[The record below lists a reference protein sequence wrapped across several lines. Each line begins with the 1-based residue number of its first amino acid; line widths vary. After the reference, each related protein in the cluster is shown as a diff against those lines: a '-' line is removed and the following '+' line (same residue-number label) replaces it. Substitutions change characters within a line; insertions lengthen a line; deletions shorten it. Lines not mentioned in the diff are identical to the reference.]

1 MSQTKSDSRLAG
13 TRTVRPLP
21 DHARLRASILEGM
34 GAALF
39 VCDAEKRG
47 FPIVQISPAFTA
59 ITGYQEAE
67 ALAGKLS
74 LLYGSMTDART
85 TKAVNDALRASRA
98 FRGDLLCYR
107 ADGSTV
113 WCELTIA
120 AVADD
125 DGAPACLA
133 GVLTDIS
140 ERKQGEARLQSQ
152 AARFR
157 GVFENAVEGIY
168 QSTPA
173 GGYVRVNQALA
184 TMYGYRNPEALLKQV
199 SDIQQQI
206 YVDPGMRERFKQ
218 LIEATN
224 EVRGLEYQIRRR
236 DGRIIWISESARIV
250 RDANGKPSYY
260 EGFVMEI
267 TRRKQAEVAFQ
278 EAQQRLMETSRQ
290 LALVEVTNGVVHNV
304 GNALNSVNVSASL
317 LAGKLGRSLGGNLVK
332 AAAMMRRHEA
342 HLAQFLKDDP
352 RGSQLLGYLEELAQH
367 LVKEQAGLQEELKS
381 LRKSVEH
388 ASQILARQQAHART
402 SGRRESVPVA
412 ELVEDAL
419 LMNAHSLARH
429 HVEVVREYAPNLPTV
444 QVQKHLVL
452 QILVNLIRNAGQAC
466 AATGATAKRLTLRL
480 SVSPADCRIKIAVQD
495 SGVGIAPENL
505 SRLFTHGFTT
515 RKDGHGFG
523 LNSAERMAREMGGSL
538 TAHSAGVGQGAC
550 FILEFPGQATGGKGE

>member
-1 MSQTKSDSRLAG
+1 MSQTKSDARLAG
-13 TRTVRPLP
+13 TRAARPLP
-21 DHARLRASILEGM
+21 DHARLRTAILEGM

-47 FPIVQISPAFTA
+47 FPIVQISAAFTA
-59 ITGYQEAE
+59 ITGYQEVE
-67 ALAGKLS
+67 ALGGKLS

-85 TKAVNDALRASRA
+85 TKAVNDALRGALA
-98 FRGDLLCYR
+98 FRGDILCYR
-107 ADGSTV
+107 ADSTTV
-113 WCELTIA
+113 WCELIIA
-120 AVADD
+120 AVADGE
-125 DGAPACLA
+125 GAPAYFA
-133 GVLTDIS
+133 GVLADIS
-140 ERKQGEARLQSQ
+140 ERKRGEARLQSQ
-152 AARFR
+152 AAKFR

-168 QSTPA
+168 QSTLA
-173 GGYVRVNQALA
+173 GGYVQVNQALA

-206 YVDPGMRERFKQ
+206 YLDAAMRERFKQ
-218 LIEATN
+218 LIETAN
-224 EVRGLEYQIRRR
+224 EVRGLEYQVRRR

-260 EGFVMEI
+260 EGFVIEI
-267 TRRKQAEVAFQ
+267 TRRKQAEAALQ
-278 EAQQRLMETSRQ
+278 ESQQRLMETSRQ
-290 LALVEVTNGVVHNV
+290 LAFVEVTNGVVHNV

-317 LAGKLGRSLGGNLVK
+317 LAGKLGRSQGGNLVK
-332 AAAMMRRHEA
+332 AAAMLRRHEA
-342 HLAQFLKDDP
+342 NLPQFLKDDP
-352 RGSQLLGYLEELAQH
+352 RGSQLIPYLETLAQH
-367 LVKEQAGLQEELKS
+367 LVTEQAALQEELKS

-388 ASQILARQQAHART
+388 ASQILARQQAHAKT
-402 SGRRESVPVA
+402 SGRRESVTAV

-419 LMNAHSLARH
+419 LMNAHLLARH
-429 HVEVVREYAPNLPTV
+429 HVEVVREYAPNLPTI

-466 AATGATAKRLTLRL
+466 AATGSPAKRLTLRL
-480 SVSPADCRIKIAVQD
+480 DISPADRRVKIAVQD

-538 TAHSAGVGQGAC
+538 AAHSAGVGQGAC
-550 FILEFPGQATGGKGE
+550 FILEFPGQAAEGKSA